1 MVACEKLHIIK
12 FKKMLFN
19 DDIELGNFEYF
30 YVNIYFINTL
40 WLIFIIITSIGGH
53 STILL
58 IFFK

>member
-1 MVACEKLHIIK
+1 MRDIIFNFFIWSDYIMVACEKLHIIK

-40 WLIFIIITSIGGH
+40 
-53 STILL
+53 
-58 IFFK
+58 